1 MLSCAFPWNLLH
13 TPSALAP
20 RSDPILAIA
29 RENLGLTE
37 GLGEI
42 SAFLGS
48 PFGSRQV
55 PYAQSSSKED
65 VSSPRSPRS
74 FFPGDACEA
83 TGTAFPGSCRKPS
96 TATPTATLP
105 ADPASYIAAP
115 RRRPSPGQAS
125 ASLRRHLP
133 ARPPALRL
141 RGACRGAAAVPSLL
155 PERPPRHRHRHRPA
169 QRPRRRS
176 LQVSG
181 TGPGSG
187 LGQGT
192 AVPVCP
198 PCPAD
203 SPRAAAPLPLQPGRS
218 AAEYAFL
225 GAGEGQHRG
234 QADGL
239 AWSGLSLI
247 IVSIRSS
254 TKFRGVCASAPG
266 AAS

>member
-42 SAFLGS
+42 SAFLA
-48 PFGSRQV
+48 V
-55 PYAQSSSKED
+55 PSAAD
-65 VSSPRSPRS
+65 RCPTHNPPPRRTFPLLAVPEAS
-74 FFPGDACEA
+74 FPGTLARPR
-83 TGTAFPGSCRKPS
+83 GPRFPVPVASPAPPLPRPRFPRIRL
-96 TATPTATLP
+96 PTSRLP
-105 ADPASYIAAP
+105 AAGPA
-115 RRRPSPGQAS
+115 QAS

-218 AAEYAFL
+218 AAESAFL